1 MKCGI
6 KSGPGPLTVFVSS
19 LWIPKKFQPFQNC
32 NKCGKVLHFNWNH
45 ILYYSSIVNCFNDY
59 TYTYTAFSIWW
70 HVDGSY
76 PSESGTNSLLR
87 IHRKCFEHF
96 LMSLI
101 FCFWHADCFLF
112 TVAFFNFFKPRK
124 SSPSSSP
131 SFWSTPALL
140 SGSHLH
146 FTADDLPT
154 QITKCYP

>member
-6 KSGPGPLTVFVSS
+6 KSGRHLTVFVSS

-32 NKCGKVLHFNWNH
+32 NKWEKVLHFNWNH

-112 TVAFFNFFKPRK
+112 TVAFSIMNIY
-124 SSPSSSP
+124 SIQS
-131 SFWSTPALL
+131 
-140 SGSHLH
+140 
-146 FTADDLPT
+146 LPT
-154 QITKCYP
+154 ETYNCCVREKNHKDF

>member
-6 KSGPGPLTVFVSS
+6 KSGRPLTVFVSS

-32 NKCGKVLHFNWNH
+32 NKWEKVLHFNWNH

-59 TYTYTAFSIWW
+59 TYTAFSIWW

-76 PSESGTNSLLR
+76 TSVSGTNLLLR

-112 TVAFFNFFKPRK
+112 TVAFSIMNIY
-124 SSPSSSP
+124 SIQS
-131 SFWSTPALL
+131 
-140 SGSHLH
+140 
-146 FTADDLPT
+146 LPT
-154 QITKCYP
+154 ETYNWCVRVREKNHKHF

>member
-1 MKCGI
+1 MWHCRELMKCGI
-6 KSGPGPLTVFVSS
+6 KSGRPLTVFVSS

-112 TVAFFNFFKPRK
+112 TVAFSIMNIY
-124 SSPSSSP
+124 SIQS
-131 SFWSTPALL
+131 
-140 SGSHLH
+140 
-146 FTADDLPT
+146 LPT
-154 QITKCYP
+154 ETYNWCVREKNHKHF